1 MTIHNPT
8 DQKSFEALQSCSGD
22 ECVESGGS
30 ENSMR
35 ASFSL
40 DDFTVVPMAH
50 HRSLSHC
57 AHTRRDCKQSTLTI
71 HISTTMTPIDNAL
84 AELASSASP
93 NISATAKSHGIHPS
107 TLSRRWRGRSTS
119 KEIALSD
126 RRFLNNEQ
134 ERSLINYINELSKR
148 SAAPTPAMVTAFAS
162 QLAGRAPG
170 HCWVS
175 RFVSRHRSELES
187 AYLNNLDLDRHQA
200 DSIHSFEAYFTTV
213 NQKIQQHQISED
225 NIYNMDEKGF
235 LLGRLNKVRGIF
247 LRDLKGSGK
256 LLGAVQDGSRDW
268 LTVAATICAHGTALA
283 PLLIY
288 QSDAGTVQDS
298 WLKDFNPE
306 EQDCF
311 FSSSP
316 SGRTSDEIGSKWLQ
330 ELFDT
335 RTAAKARRNWRLL
348 FVDGHGSHVTIAFL
362 QKALEKKILVVIY
375 PPHTTHRLQPLDVG
389 CFAPLSTHYSQSL
402 ESFCSRSEGLTK
414 MSQKEFFGVFWP
426 AWQKAFTEAN
436 IRSSWKK
443 TGLVPWRLAVVL
455 DKLKQQP
462 SAAETRQRRLSSSP
476 PLDWG
481 SPTARRSVRKAVGRS
496 VDRNTKKLLSRLTDE
511 LLSTK
516 AQLTIAKL
524 EKKKAL
530 DALRAVQKKQR
541 RGKKLIEEFRASED
555 CGAVVFSPSKV
566 RKLLDLQKAREQ
578 AKEQQKIDKAL
589 KAQQTVAARELKA
602 RETEQRKYDRA
613 AASAAR
619 KKADADA
626 KAERKAVK
634 EALRAQK
641 QREKER
647 KAANRRQGR
656 SVAKQKIVKKVTAS
670 VRQPLAQMAPN
681 QQSSRSGRAI
691 KKPARL
697 L

>member
-1 MTIHNPT
+1 
-8 DQKSFEALQSCSGD
+8 
-22 ECVESGGS
+22 
-30 ENSMR
+30 
-35 ASFSL
+35 
-40 DDFTVVPMAH
+40 
-50 HRSLSHC
+50 
-57 AHTRRDCKQSTLTI
+57 
-71 HISTTMTPIDNAL
+71 
-84 AELASSASP
+84 LASSASP
-93 NISATAKSHGIHPS
+93 NISATARSHGIHPS

-119 KEIALSD
+119 KKIALSD

-134 ERSLINYINELSKR
+134 ERSLINYINELSER

-175 RFVSRHRSELES
+175 RFVRRHRSELES

-200 DSIHSFEAYFTTV
+200 DSAHSFQVYFDTV
-213 NQKIQQHQISED
+213 NQKIQQYQISED

-235 LLGRLNKVRGIF
+235 LLGRLNKVRRIF
-247 LRDLKGSGK
+247 SKDLKGSGK

-268 LTVAATICAHGTALA
+268 LTVAATICADGTALA

-288 QSDAGTVQDS
+288 QSDAGTIQDS
-298 WLKDFNPE
+298 WLRDFDPE

-316 SGRTSDEIGSKWLQ
+316 SGWTSDEIGSKWLQ

-348 FVDGHGSHVTIAFL
+348 FVDGHGSHVTTEFL

-389 CFAPLSTHYSQSL
+389 CFAPLATYYSQSL
-402 ESFCSRSEGLTK
+402 ESFSNSSEGLTR

-436 IRSSWKK
+436 IKSSWKK
-443 TGLVPWRLAVVL
+443 TGLVPWCPAVVL
-455 DKLKQQP
+455 DRLKQQP
-462 SAAETRQRRLSSSP
+462 SATEARPREPSSSP
-476 PLDWG
+476 PLDWD
-481 SPTARRSVRKAVGRS
+481 SPAARRSVRKAVSRS

-516 AQLTIAKL
+516 AQLTLVKL
-524 EKKKAL
+524 EKKKAF
-530 DALRAVQKKQR
+530 DALRAVQKKQK

-566 RKLLDLQKAREQ
+566 RKLLDMQKAREQ
-578 AKEQQKIDKAL
+578 AKEQQKVDKAL
-589 KAQQTVAARELKA
+589 KTQQTIAARELKA
-602 RETEQRKYDRA
+602 RETQQRKVDRA
-613 AASAAR
+613 VASAAK
-619 KKADADA
+619 KKAEADA
-626 KAERKAVK
+626 KAGRKAAK
-634 EALRAQK
+634 EALRAEK

-647 KAANRRQGR
+647 KAANRRPGR
-656 SVAKQKIVKKVTAS
+656 TVAKQKTVKKSTTSA
-670 VRQPLAQMAPN
+670 RQPLAQIAPN
-681 QQSSRSGRAI
+681 QQISRSGRAI
-691 KKPARL
+691 RKPARVL
-697 L
+697 